1 MPLRPAS
8 APAVPTSMSQRLGGL
23 TQIKDIRPA
32 LGLDILMAQMFPA
45 SAMPN
50 PDWWEAL
57 WPEPERTVAS
67 LGITSGM
74 RVIDLCCGDG
84 LFTLPIARLAAEVVA
99 IDLDSEMLKRVRAR
113 LDAAGISNCRV
124 VEGDA
129 YRVAELSFGAV
140 DMVVMAN
147 TFRGV
152 PDKARLCR
160 AVASALKP
168 GGQFVV
174 VNWHRRPREETI
186 VLGRPRGPQTELR
199 MTPDD
204 VATAV
209 EPAGFILARIV
220 ELPPYHYGAIF
231 QKATG

>member
-1 MPLRPAS
+1 
-8 APAVPTSMSQRLGGL
+8 MSQQLGGL
-23 TQIKDIRPA
+23 TQIKDVRPA
-32 LGLDILMAQMFPA
+32 RRLDILMTQMFPA
-45 SAMPN
+45 SAMPD

-129 YRVAELSFGAV
+129 YRVAELSFGAA

-147 TFRGV
+147 TFHGV
-152 PDKARLCR
+152 PDKARLCH
-160 AVASALKP
+160 AVASALKS

-174 VNWHRRPREETI
+174 VNWHRRPREETT

-204 VATAV
+204 VVAAV
-209 EPAGFILARIV
+209 EPAGFIRAGVI

-231 QKATG
+231 QKSPA